1 MTRGKRISGFYNRET
16 DKEFKKKNRWV
27 EINDSKWMKLE
38 LNCDNEAKKKNPFCC
53 KLPAT
58 LFR

>member
-38 LNCDNEAKKKNPFCC
+38 LNCDNEAKKK
-53 KLPAT
+53 KSIL
-58 LFR
+58 L